1 MVSRVLLLQKPYVKR
16 RTTRL
21 VSGLKR
27 GFPVLHSPGRQRGF
41 SPYQIILEPVDG
53 LPSEPSDSG
62 DLADTRGLSQH
73 RWALSNCLRL
83 LLGLRPL

>member
-53 LPSEPSDSG
+53 LPSEPRDSG
-62 DLADTRGLSQH
+62 DLADACRFCISWNSIWQTMPG
-73 RWALSNCLRL
+73 
-83 LLGLRPL
+83 